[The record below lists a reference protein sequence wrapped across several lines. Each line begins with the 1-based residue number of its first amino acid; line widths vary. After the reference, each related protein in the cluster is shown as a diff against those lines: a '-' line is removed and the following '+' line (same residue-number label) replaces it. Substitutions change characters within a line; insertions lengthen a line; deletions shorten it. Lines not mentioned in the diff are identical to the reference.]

1 MGDIEYYI
9 YKFDF
14 YKILICKII
23 KCLIY
28 FQTLWRAPPR
38 PKKNTSPLA
47 KEEIEEKVLKSVPL
61 PINHLLHDKVSRNDN
76 QGGDQVG
83 FHKPIFGR
91 NNDAKRLSKFGK
103 KDGFDQDA
111 IDELDDNS
119 YSYGGT
125 EVTNDYNERERVL
138 IHTDNGH
145 GMNEEELQRMS
156 DFDSHNT
163 DTSTIGQH
171 GIGHPRAVTKLCY
184 PIFDE
189 DEIKINGNFKV
200 TRTSLL
206 KIETA
211 KKADKLAKQLV
222 VAYMGVNKNGNY
234 QDCFTYKKVERTE
247 RHSYTKITISAVSE
261 KIHGDLV
268 NMNKPKE
275 ITDIF
280 KNKDI
285 KSKTTYKNGGC
296 MPNHFE
302 LSDQYLSSKF
312 KLELHKI
319 NIAGVTYYPVR
330 IVQCEGDGVP
340 LGWINRT
347 PTRYSSTLQDEPKK
361 KYEDLHTSII
371 VDLGV
376 NKSRYSINEKK
387 EGNPCAF
394 NPQINPDERQMEFL
408 KPYSIMD
415 KSFDSM
421 TGKEKAGFTTQYDSV
436 LSKDFSVILDTAT
449 IKRRLGSYR
458 FNPNKTKVKG
468 FKGSDNTLKQEYNA
482 IKKIISI
489 NKDADVKD
497 FSKEIKSDIDG
508 KLLPP
513 SVDIA
518 LYVCVSQ
525 FKRIIGDKI
534 KNPMKKKYTEKQMLD
549 QVAVGGEEP
558 SSQSTPRVESIDQDT
573 SVGEKSGDHV
583 ATEDEEPSSQS
594 TPRVESIDQDTSVGE
609 KSGDHV
615 ATEDEEP
622 SSQST
627 PRVESIDQDT
637 SVGEKSGDH
646 VATEDEEPFSQSTA
660 RVESTDQDTT
670 DKGESGDEVDVRD
683 EEPSGQST
691 ARVESIGQDTAVGGE
706 SGDEVDV
713 NGGGA
718 ATRLVLGESDQVATD
733 TKTPINISKTEVS
746 AHTRYTHRDIPMD
759 EVIKCFA
766 KMNALGWDKPI
777 SSNKTIAEVF
787 NDFDKFISVSGK

>member
-1 MGDIEYYI
+1 MES
-9 YKFDF
+9 
-14 YKILICKII
+14 
-23 KCLIY
+23 
-28 FQTLWRAPPR
+28 TAAT
-38 PKKNTSPLA
+38 KKNTSPLA

-76 QGGDQVG
+76 QGRDQVG

-103 KDGFDQDA
+103 KDGFTTQDA

-211 KKADKLAKQLV
+211 KKADKFKSVLV
-222 VAYMGVNKNGNY
+222 VDYMGVNKNGNY
-234 QDCFTYKKVERTE
+234 QDCFTYNKVERTE

-347 PTRYSSTLQDEPKK
+347 PARYSSTLQDEPKK

-408 KPYSIMD
+408 EPYSIMD

-421 TGKEKAGFTTQYDSV
+421 TGREKAGFTTQYDSV
-436 LSKDFSVILDTAT
+436 LSKDFSVILDTPT

-468 FKGSDNTLKQEYNA
+468 FKGSDNTLKQEYYA

-489 NKDADVKD
+489 NKDADEYLN

-518 LYVCVSQ
+518 LYVCVLQ

-558 SSQSTPRVESIDQDT
+558 SSQNT
-573 SVGEKSGDHV
+573 SR
-583 ATEDEEPSSQS
+583 A
-594 TPRVESIDQDTSVGE
+594 ESIDQDTSVGE

-646 VATEDEEPFSQSTA
+646 VATEDEEPFSQSIPM
-660 RVESTDQDTT
+660 VESADQDTA
-670 DKGESGDEVDVRD
+670 DKDKSGDQVAVGS
-683 EEPSGQST
+683 EEPSSQST
-691 ARVESIGQDTAVGGE
+691 PRVESIGRDTSVGGE

-718 ATRLVLGESDQVATD
+718 ATRLVLDESDQVATD
-733 TKTPINISKTEVS
+733 TKTPINIPKTEVRQYI
-746 AHTRYTHRDIPMD
+746 RYKHSDIPMD
-759 EVIKCFA
+759 KVIKRFA

-787 NDFDKFISVSGK
+787 NDFDKFTSVSGK